1 VIDTEIKRLLCDIDY
16 TAEIGKIDESERLY
30 EEVERLRGA
39 RADLI
44 ILAENP
50 SLAAKH
56 TKVCDICGAIQA
68 VNDTEK
74 RNQTHLEGKVHT
86 GFALLRKELDKLIK
100 QKEIHKL
107 YQEVSR
113 KEEKKARDG
122 KHEKSRD
129 RSRDRESRDSRTRRK
144 HEKKHRKRD
153 SDERLRKSRH
163 TRDRYR
169 DRKGS
174 DSGSR
179 SVSRSRSRD
188 RKRRHHRY

>member
-1 VIDTEIKRLLCDIDY
+1 M
-16 TAEIGKIDESERLY
+16 
-30 EEVERLRGA
+30 
-39 RADLI
+39 I

-113 KEEKKARDG
+113 KEERKAREGG
-122 KHEKSRD
+122 KREKSRD
-129 RSRDRESRDSRTRRK
+129 CDSRDSTRKREHK
-144 HEKKHRKRD
+144 KKHHKRD
-153 SDERLRKSRH
+153 SDGERQRKSRH
-163 TRDRYR
+163 HGHKRSRR
-169 DRKGS
+169 
-174 DSGSR
+174 DSGSATR
-179 SVSRSRSRD
+179 SPSRSKSRD
-188 RKRRHHRY
+188 RKRSHRRH